1 MDSVSFFGRQM
12 MWLFLAVSCLS
23 AILLGFFIRGVILL
37 VRQSLIVSIPLVAEQ
52 EVEFPDAGRVVLCI
66 EGPLFT
72 RRFARLGYEL
82 SAGDGAVVSGR
93 PALFR
98 SRTSGFSTVR
108 MELKVYEI
116 PRPGLYFL
124 RISGLADANAPDP
137 RERIVFM
144 RNHLAR
150 SVGYIIGIVLSAG
163 FFITGLVFALLCI
176 IRN

>member
-23 AILLGFFIRGVILL
+23 AILLGFFIRGVIRL
-37 VRQSLIVSIPLVAEQ
+37 VRQSLIVSVPLLAEQ

-82 SAGDGAVVSGR
+82 SAGDGAVVCGR

-124 RISGLADANAPDP
+124 RISGIADANIPNS
-137 RERIVFM
+137 RELIVFI
-144 RNHLAR
+144 RPHLAR

-163 FFITGLVFALLCI
+163 FFITGLVFALLCFVS
-176 IRN
+176 N